1 VVQAFDFARITIGA
15 SVRSKFA
22 AIHLPFERINDQQIL
37 GWCKKRAVDF
47 RSPERLSDKA
57 LPKSRRSP
65 MIENSPPIYQ
75 WDQQE
80 QEWQSVKRTVER
92 KSNWLPI
99 YSVVRF
105 MDSISTSSTFPSAKS
120 LGYFHSSA
128 RADSKLIFCKAI
140 GQNDE
145 LRF

>member
-1 VVQAFDFARITIGA
+1 MGQ
-15 SVRSKFA
+15 
-22 AIHLPFERINDQQIL
+22 
-37 GWCKKRAVDF
+37 KKAVDL

-65 MIENSPPIYQ
+65 TIENSPPIYQ

-105 MDSISTSSTFPSAKS
+105 MDSISTSATFSSAKS

-128 RADSKLIFCKAI
+128 RADSNSFFAKPSDRTTSY
-140 GQNDE
+140 GSE
-145 LRF
+145 